1 MKIYTSST
9 EKCIEITDQ
18 EIQDLISQN
27 EPEDVI
33 GVEEDLLALIKSK
46 QQDSVSV
53 SLRIRSLDP
62 FRLRI
67 MVTNNKSLLT

>member
-9 EKCIEITDQ
+9 EKGIEITDQ

>member
-9 EKCIEITDQ
+9 EKVIEITDQ

-33 GVEEDLLALIKSK
+33 GVEEDLLALIKSR
-46 QQDSVSV
+46 QQDSASV
-53 SLRIRSLDP
+53 VLRIRSLDP

-67 MVTNNKSLLT
+67 MVTNNKSLLN

>member
-9 EKCIEITDQ
+9 EKGIEITDQ

-33 GVEEDLLALIKSK
+33 GVEEDLLALIKSR
-46 QQDSVSV
+46 QQDSASV
-53 SLRIRSLDP
+53 VLRIRSLDP

-67 MVTNNKSLLT
+67 MVTNDKSLLN